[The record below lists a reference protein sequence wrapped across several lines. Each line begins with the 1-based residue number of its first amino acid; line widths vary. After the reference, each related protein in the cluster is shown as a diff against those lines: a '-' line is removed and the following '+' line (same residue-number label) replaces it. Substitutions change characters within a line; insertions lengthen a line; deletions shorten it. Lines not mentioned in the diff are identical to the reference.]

1 MKVEIIVNSIN
12 KLIEDTTLLFYHY
25 AIEQGKEYYS
35 KKKNYYLRK
44 CAEKETKQAYQD
56 NYIFSTNEDGNKNI
70 LKPLNFSRKSTS
82 FLNSLNQKN
91 SNNNL
96 IVKIGHLIVNCENIN
111 DENSNYSVLVTDYC
125 NQNILRNDENK
136 KKSYGI
142 KNNFDIN
149 NNDAEIRSLLKE
161 KNENGLEINDNKKIS
176 TFNDEKSINFE

>member
-1 MKVEIIVNSIN
+1 MLKECKDLTSKKKDEIVENFIKLNSIN

-96 IVKIGHLIVNCENIN
+96 IVKIHNPRLLI
-111 DENSNYSVLVTDYC
+111 L
-125 NQNILRNDENK
+125 
-136 KKSYGI
+136 
-142 KNNFDIN
+142 
-149 NNDAEIRSLLKE
+149 
-161 KNENGLEINDNKKIS
+161 KKI
-176 TFNDEKSINFE
+176 TLNIIKRLIHLKMYLNLRE